1 MKKEYAEKKTSRK
14 CKKEVELEKIDALVD
29 DAEMLANEAE
39 NKEEVEAEIEFNE
52 GAIEEPA
59 GSF

>member
-1 MKKEYAEKKTSRK
+1 M
-14 CKKEVELEKIDALVD
+14 VD

-59 GSF
+59 ADDLEMFDIDQLFEE